1 MDKANLSRRGFL
13 ASAGTVLA
21 SLTFSLASG
30 PAAAFAQ
37 DGETS
42 AGSPTADG
50 GGQTG
55 ADEGAAVDDSHIVIV
70 HTNDVHCAF
79 TNKTTQLGYAKL
91 SDYVADQR
99 SKHGDA
105 RVTLVDAGDNI
116 QGDINGSLSQGEY
129 PARVIGACKYD
140 VMTCGNHEFDY
151 GMQTFFGVRQTEDTP
166 YVCCNF
172 VDAGGNRIFDAYRV
186 FEYAIGDQTVRVAYV
201 GTCTP
206 STLTASTPTS
216 FKDSDGNYIY
226 GFCGDQSGEA
236 LYQAIQTAVDEARS
250 KGDADYV
257 VLLAHLGQVGAQAR
271 WRSDTVVSK
280 TRGIDLV
287 LDGHSHEKYVQT
299 VKNADGQDVVI
310 AQAGTKFAAIS
321 RTQIDPAA
329 GTGTIA
335 LTATGVAAELI
346 ESWDGSDPEIEALVE
361 QLEKELAEK
370 TRRVIGKSTVE
381 LRSYEDDHYTW
392 AVRAHETNMGDLVAD
407 SMLYR
412 ASNMGKTC
420 DLALVTGG
428 GIRADIAAGDV
439 TYGDCAS
446 VLTFNNQLACLTVT
460 GQHILDMLEVGAMYV
475 PQAAGRF
482 IQASEGVTFT
492 IRTDIPTPVVLAG
505 DGASV
510 EKYEGERRV
519 KNVCLYGK
527 PIEADKTYTLISS
540 SYDLEAGGDCMP
552 IPANVDQIE
561 YLGLDVDALIE
572 YIQVNL
578 KGVIG
583 EEYGNVAG
591 AGRITITDHAEAVDP
606 VDPDGSQGGEGVSP
620 STSESTA
627 TQTTT
632 TRRAKKGTGG
642 VPSTGDTSVEVGA
655 VAVLGA
661 GAVAAALLAE

>member
-1 MDKANLSRRGFL
+1 MNINELSRRGFL
-13 ASAGTVLA
+13 TSAGTVLA

-30 PAAAFAQ
+30 PATAFAQ
-37 DGETS
+37 EGDGASPLASGGET
-42 AGSPTADG
+42 GVDT
-50 GGQTG
+50 
-55 ADEGAAVDDSHIVIV
+55 GAAVDDSHIVVV

-91 SDYVADQR
+91 ADYVADQR
-99 SKHGDA
+99 TKHGDA
-105 RVTLVDAGDNI
+105 RVTLVDAGDNL

-151 GMQTFFGVRQTEDTP
+151 GMQTFFGVRQTEGIP

-172 VDAGGNRIFDAYRV
+172 MDAQDNRIFDAYRV
-186 FEYAIGDQTVRVAYV
+186 FEYAVGEQTVRVAYV
-201 GTCTP
+201 GVCTP
-206 STLTASTPTS
+206 TTLTSSTPTT

-226 GFCGDQSGEA
+226 GFCGDQSGEK
-236 LYQAIQTAVDEARS
+236 LYRAIQDAVDEARS

-257 VLLAHLGQVGAQAR
+257 VLLAHLGQVGVPAR
-271 WRSDTVVSK
+271 WRSDTVVAN
-280 TRGIDLV
+280 TTGIDLV
-287 LDGHSHEKYVQT
+287 LDGHSHEQYVQQ
-299 VKNADGQDVVI
+299 VKNKNGQGVVI
-310 AQAGTKFAAIS
+310 VQTGTKFAAIS

-329 GTGTIA
+329 GTGTV
-335 LTATGVAAELI
+335 TVEATGVAAELI
-346 ESWDGSDPEIEALVE
+346 KSWDGSDAQIEALVA
-361 QLEKELAEK
+361 QLEKELASK
-370 TRRVIGKSTVE
+370 TSRVIGKSTVD
-381 LRSYEDDHYTW
+381 LRSYEDDHVTW

-412 ASNMGKTC
+412 ASNLGKTC
-420 DLALVTGG
+420 DLALITGG
-428 GIRADIAAGDV
+428 GVRADISAGDV

-446 VLTFNNQLACLTVT
+446 VLTFNNQLACLAVT
-460 GQHILDMLEVGAMYV
+460 GQHILDMLEVGAMYA

-482 IQASEGVTFT
+482 IQVSEGVTLT
-492 IRTDIPTPVVLAG
+492 IRTDIPTPVVLSG

-519 KNVCLYGK
+519 KDVCLYGK

-540 SYDLEAGGDCMP
+540 SYDLVAGGDCMP

-583 EEYGNVAG
+583 QGYENING
-591 AGRITITDHAEAVDP
+591 AGRIKVTDHADAVE
-606 VDPDGSQGGEGVSP
+606 PDNNGGSESNEPANGTPVSP
-620 STSESTA
+620 
-627 TQTTT
+627 Q
-632 TRRAKKGTGG
+632 AKKGTGS
-642 VPSTGDTSVEVGA
+642 VPSTGDTTVDLGA
-655 VAVLGA
+655 VAATLGA
-661 GAVAAALLAE
+661 ATLGAALLAE